1 MTLGINFPEI
11 EKFIP
16 EIIIRHDIVHRG
28 GRDKD
33 GYPVLITIGDVRRL
47 ARLVEEF
54 SQELEGQ
61 LKKVFPIIP
70 IVDEF

>member
-1 MTLGINFPEI
+1 M
-11 EKFIP
+11 
-16 EIIIRHDIVHRG
+16 RRA
-28 GRDKD
+28 